1 MSRTGRFLR
10 KEREKGMENVK
21 LYPDER
27 IDDLLTNEMKII
39 QSKEV
44 FCFSLDAVLLARF
57 ASLPLKRGRIV
68 DLCTGNG
75 VIPLLLSART
85 ECPIDAV
92 EIQERL
98 YDMAKRNVELNG
110 LKNRISIYHG
120 DVKEAYKFLGN
131 GGYDALTCN
140 PPYMPVI
147 GGEKNKSS
155 HVAIARH
162 EILLTLEEMIQASSR
177 LVRTGGKVA
186 YVHRSGRL
194 GDLIAIMRKYRIEPK
209 RMRLVYPKAEAEANM
224 VLIEGIRDGKPDLRV
239 LPPLIVY
246 KEDGTYCD
254 EIYSIYY
261 GDRTEE

>member
-1 MSRTGRFLR
+1 MY
-10 KEREKGMENVK
+10 GMENMK
-21 LYPDER
+21 LNSDER
-27 IDDLLTNEMKII
+27 LDDLLTKNMKII
-39 QSKEV
+39 QSNEV

-57 ASLPLKRGRIV
+57 ISLPMKRGRII

-75 VIPLLLSART
+75 VIPLLLSTRT

-92 EIQERL
+92 EIQDRL
-98 YDMAKRNVELNG
+98 YDMAKRNVTLNG
-110 LKNRISIYHG
+110 LDERIVIYHG
-120 DVKEAYKFLGN
+120 DVKEAHTFLPN

-147 GGEKNKSS
+147 GGDKNKRS

-162 EILLTLEEMIQASSR
+162 EILLNLEEMIRTSSR
-177 LVRTGGKVA
+177 LVRSGGKVA
-186 YVHRSGRL
+186 YVHRAGRL
-194 GDLIAIMRKYRIEPK
+194 GDLVTLMRQYRMEPK
-209 RMRLVYPKAEAEANM
+209 RIRLVHPKPGTEANM
-224 VLIEGIRDGKPDLRV
+224 VLIEGIRDGKPDMKI

-261 GDRTEE
+261 GERKEE

>member
-1 MSRTGRFLR
+1 MI
-10 KEREKGMENVK
+10 ENVQV
-21 LYPDER
+21 YRDER
-27 IDDLLTNEMKII
+27 IDDLLTKDMKII

-57 ASLPLKRGRIV
+57 ASLPLKRGRVI

-75 VIPLLLSART
+75 VIPLLLSTRT

-98 YDMAKRNVELNG
+98 YDMAKRNVVLNG
-110 LKNRISIYHG
+110 LEERITVYHG
-120 DVKEAYKFLGN
+120 DVKEALTYLRN

-140 PPYMPVI
+140 PPYMPVV
-147 GGEKNKSS
+147 GGDKNKSS

-162 EILLTLEEMIQASSR
+162 EILLTLEEMIRTSSQ
-177 LVRTGGKVA
+177 LVRSGGKVA
-186 YVHRSGRL
+186 YVHRAGRL
-194 GDLIAIMRKYRIEPK
+194 ADLITLMRKYKIEPK
-209 RMRLVYPKAEAEANM
+209 RVRFVHPKPGAEANM
-224 VLIEGIRDGKPDLRV
+224 VLIEGIRDGKPDIKV

-246 KEDGTYCD
+246 KENGEYCD

-261 GDRTEE
+261 GNKKEG

>member
-1 MSRTGRFLR
+1 
-10 KEREKGMENVK
+10 MENVK

-27 IDDLLTNEMKII
+27 IDDLLTKNMKII

-57 ASLPLKRGRIV
+57 ASLPIKRGRII
-68 DLCTGNG
+68 DLCTGNA
-75 VIPLLLSART
+75 VIPLLMSIRT

-98 YDMAKRNVELNG
+98 YDMAQRNITLNR
-110 LKNRISIYHG
+110 LEDRINIYLG
-120 DVKEAYKFLGN
+120 DVKEALSFLKN
-131 GGYDALTCN
+131 GSYDALTCN
-140 PPYMPVI
+140 PPYMPVV
-147 GGEKNKSS
+147 GGDKNKSS

-162 EILLTLEEMIQASSR
+162 EILLTLEEMIRTSSQ

-186 YVHRSGRL
+186 YVHRAGRL
-194 GDLIAIMRKYRIEPK
+194 GDIIALMRKYKIEPK
-209 RMRLVYPKAEAEANM
+209 RMRLVYPKQGAEANM

-246 KEDGTYCD
+246 NENGTYCD